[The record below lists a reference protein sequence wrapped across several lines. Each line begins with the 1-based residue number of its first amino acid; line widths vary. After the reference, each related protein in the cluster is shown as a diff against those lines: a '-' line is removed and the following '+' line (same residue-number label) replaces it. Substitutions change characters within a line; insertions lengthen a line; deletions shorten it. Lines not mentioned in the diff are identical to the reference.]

1 MEEVAQND
9 IKYHI
14 RNGECAFK
22 SINVVKNDFDITEL
36 ARIYIKERN
45 DKVSK
50 SYTNYCCILLM
61 FVFIYFRLNTEHI
74 KCLKCINLYI
84 FDYNRIYIYHKC
96 CGTHTGTPCSQAKIF
111 NLDMPLILNNTG
123 GINTVKSDFRK

>member
-22 SINVVKNDFDITEL
+22 SINVVKNDYDITEL
-36 ARIYIKERN
+36 SRKYIKERN

-50 SYTNYCCILLM
+50 SYTNYCCI
-61 FVFIYFRLNTEHI
+61 FVNVFYLFIF
-74 KCLKCINLYI
+74 
-84 FDYNRIYIYHKC
+84 
-96 CGTHTGTPCSQAKIF
+96 A
-111 NLDMPLILNNTG
+111 
-123 GINTVKSDFRK
+123 